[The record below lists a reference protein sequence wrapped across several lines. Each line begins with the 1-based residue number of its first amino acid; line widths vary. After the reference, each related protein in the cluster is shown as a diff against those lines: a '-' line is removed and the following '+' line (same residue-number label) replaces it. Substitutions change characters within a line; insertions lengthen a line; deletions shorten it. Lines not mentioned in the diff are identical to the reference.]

1 MIPFDQ
7 KTDTYR
13 PANRIMH
20 IPEVDIVRTLD
31 NFTVQDVIE
40 KIQKLTKQKSL
51 RINEF
56 MRDYDPLR
64 SGSITRTQ
72 FLSSLSMLKIYLSR
86 KEAELLCDK
95 YANPEKEN
103 ED

>member
-13 PANRIMH
+13 PANRVMQ

-40 KIQKLTKQKSL
+40 KIQKLT
-51 RINEF
+51 
-56 MRDYDPLR
+56 
-64 SGSITRTQ
+64 
-72 FLSSLSMLKIYLSR
+72 
-86 KEAELLCDK
+86 
-95 YANPEKEN
+95 
-103 ED
+103 